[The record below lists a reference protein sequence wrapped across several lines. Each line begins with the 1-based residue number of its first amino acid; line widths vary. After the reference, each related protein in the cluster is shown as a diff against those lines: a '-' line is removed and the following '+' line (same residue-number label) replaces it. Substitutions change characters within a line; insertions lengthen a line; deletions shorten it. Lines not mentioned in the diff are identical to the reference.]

1 MSMNVNTPQCPSS
14 PTALRRYTR
23 NEYYYHPQ
31 QAKDKGGHKWLW
43 TDRQAAGKICLE
55 PESPLQLVHVND
67 IHGDASTAAYLL
79 QFDSVHGRFVGYECK
94 AVDSIDKSQSFEVK
108 GNGVEEQVGFTSHP
122 KPDQV
127 PERSRS

>member
-1 MSMNVNTPQCPSS
+1 MSATTINNKQ
-14 PTALRRYTR
+14 
-23 NEYYYHPQ
+23 
-31 QAKDKGGHKWLW
+31 
-43 TDRQAAGKICLE
+43 KIKVGINGFGRIGRLLARFCLA

-94 AVDSIDKSQSFEVK
+94 AVDNANKSQSFEVK
-108 GNGVEEQVGFTSHP
+108 GNGVVEQVGFSSHP

-127 PERSRS
+127 PWKDLGVSLVLNVLALLKQKKN

>member
-1 MSMNVNTPQCPSS
+1 MSVTTINNKQ
-14 PTALRRYTR
+14 
-23 NEYYYHPQ
+23 
-31 QAKDKGGHKWLW
+31 
-43 TDRQAAGKICLE
+43 KIKVGINGFGRIGRLLARFCLE

-94 AVDSIDKSQSFEVK
+94 AVNNTDKSQSFEVK
-108 GNGVEEQVGFTSHP
+108 GNGVDVQVGFSSHP

-127 PERSRS
+127 PKVAVLHLKEFSGWYR